1 MLDNLVAKLDKM
13 FAEKDERIVALEAEL
28 GEYKNLFEGLA
39 ERYGLG
45 EEVAEEEVSTPEQF
59 EEDVLESVEPEVV

>member
-1 MLDNLVAKLDKM
+1 MLDNFVAKLDKM
-13 FAEKDERIVALEAEL
+13 LAEKDERIVALEAEL

-39 ERYGLG
+39 ERYGLS

-59 EEDVLESVEPEVV
+59 EEGVLESVEPEVV